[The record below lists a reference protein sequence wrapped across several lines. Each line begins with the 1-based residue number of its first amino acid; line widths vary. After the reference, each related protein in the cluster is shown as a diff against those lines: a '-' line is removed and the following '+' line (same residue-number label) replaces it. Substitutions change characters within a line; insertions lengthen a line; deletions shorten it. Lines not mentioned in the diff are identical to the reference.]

1 MEGTYPVKFGQALV
15 GKVQVQRQ
23 GLYLRFICR
32 CKITGDVVC
41 RLTVSCGGSRESLG
55 VVVPVEDGFGLDT
68 KIPAKRLSAGEMEFT
83 LVPKHESAAG
93 TFVPIS
99 PEEPFAYIRRLKN
112 AYFERRYGQAGIVI
126 PDMKK

>member
-1 MEGTYPVKFGQALV
+1 MEGTYPVKFGQVLV

-68 KIPAKRLSAGEMEFT
+68 KIPAKRLSAGEMEFV

-99 PEEPFAYIRRLKN
+99 PEEPFAYIRRLQN